1 MHPCTE
7 AWPRTLLLDEPKENL
22 AFNIIYFISVMGD
35 EREYST
41 AASCKVSD
49 TMGADQRSRL
59 KFGIIFPQLYKYFL
73 TSSTPSSQ

>member
-41 AASCKVSD
+41 A
-49 TMGADQRSRL
+49 
-59 KFGIIFPQLYKYFL
+59 
-73 TSSTPSSQ
+73 